1 MGVDKSNWVVGKVLA
16 KHAAERGDRP
26 FVQFQDGAPVTYG
39 EAHLIAN
46 RIGNALLGHNVQFGE
61 RVAVMLPNCLE
72 YIWAWF
78 GINRIGAVHVGI
90 NTAYKGTFLTH
101 VLANAEARVG
111 VFDREYLPW
120 LAEIEDTVPDMELVF
135 IPGPALGPG
144 EAPPFKRIKVMAFD
158 TLLQGP
164 ADEIH
169 IEVSYRD
176 IGVIMFTSGTT
187 GPSKG
192 VLMPHAHLYLFGY
205 GQLAHLR
212 LAEDDV
218 YYICMPLFH
227 GGAMLMQL
235 YGTLVAGSRAVIVPV
250 FSATHWLDDIRRHGA
265 TITQLLGVMTDFLLR
280 QPPTPHDKDHKLKR
294 MLAFPVTQ
302 EIVDQFRGRFG
313 DITMLEAFGMTEI
326 NIVAWYP
333 YDDPPQPGC
342 SGKVWDEFFDV
353 IIADPETDEELERN
367 NVGEVLARPKEPYC
381 LMQGYNAM
389 PDRTVDTWR
398 NFWFHTGDAARMDE
412 RGYIWYVDRIKDTIR
427 RRGENISSYEVEVVL
442 QDHPAVAE
450 AAAVAIR
457 DAVGREDEVLACIVL
472 KPDKPAPTPVEMLDF
487 CVPRMPYFAVP
498 RYIEFMPELPK
509 TPSHKLQKQKLR
521 DRGLSPETW
530 DREAA
535 GYKVSR
541 R

>member
-1 MGVDKSNWVVGKVLA
+1 MGIDKSEWVVGKVLA
-16 KHAAERGDRP
+16 RHAAERGERP
-26 FVQFQDGAPVTYG
+26 FVQFQDRAPVTYG

-46 RIGNALLGHNVQFGE
+46 RVGNALLGHGVQPGE

-90 NTAYKGTFLTH
+90 NTAYKGSFLTH
-101 VLANAEARVG
+101 VLANAESRVG
-111 VFDREYLPW
+111 VFDRDYLPW

-135 IPGPALGPG
+135 VPGPALGPG

-158 TLLQGP
+158 ALLAGP
-164 ADEIH
+164 ADEID

-192 VLMPHAHLYLFGY
+192 VLMPHAHLYLFGQ
-205 GQLAHLR
+205 GQVEHLR

-235 YGTLVAGSRAVIVPV
+235 YGTLVAGARAVVVPM
-250 FSATHWLDDIRRHGA
+250 FSASHWLDDIRRHGC

-280 QPPTPHDKDHKLKR
+280 RPPTPHDKDHQLKR

-326 NIVAWYP
+326 NIVVWYP

-342 SGKVWDEFFDV
+342 SGKIWDEYFEV
-353 IIADPETDEELERN
+353 IIADPDTDEELARN
-367 NVGEVLARPKEPYC
+367 DVGEVLVRPKQPYC
-381 LMQGYNAM
+381 FMQGYNAM
-389 PDRTVDTWR
+389 PERTVDTWR

-442 QDHPAVAE
+442 QDHPAVEE

-472 KPDKPAPTPVEMLDF
+472 KPDKPAPTPAEMLDF

-498 RYIEFMPELPK
+498 RYIEFMSELPK

-535 GYKVSR
+535 GYKVAR